1 MYGQMKPSSRH
12 QDIINKFVAENNPY
26 IAHEPLRFNLR
37 AYDAYMREHGITDP
51 DLIPE
56 EVMTQFTMPDQDHP
70 GKSSDDHECA
80 V

>member
-12 QDIINKFVAENNPY
+12 QDIVNKYIAENNPY

-51 DLIPE
+51 DQIPE
-56 EVMTQFTMPDQDHP
+56 EVMAQFTTPDQNPPFKPSDHQ
-70 GKSSDDHECA
+70 ECA